1 MKDLHLKTLA
11 LFLSVVAIALCFYKT
26 ERLGVPLTPQSS
38 AQVWTAE
45 ATVRFDGQ
53 DRSAKINL
61 AVPKAPPGF
70 SVLDENFISAGYGLA
85 TNDLGAN
92 RVVQWAARNL
102 SGQQTLYYRV
112 VLTEDSDAHRDRT
125 EPTPTYPD
133 IPEYSDPERAAVFT
147 LLDSVLK

>member
-1 MKDLHLKTLA
+1 MKDFHLKTLA
-11 LFLSVVAIALCFYKT
+11 LFLSVIAIALCYYKT

-70 SVLDENFISAGYGLA
+70 SVLDENFISCNGAKELA
-85 TNDLGAN
+85 VMLCHNTCL
-92 RVVQWAARNL
+92 
-102 SGQQTLYYRV
+102 QQLR
-112 VLTEDSDAHRDRT
+112 L
-125 EPTPTYPD
+125 
-133 IPEYSDPERAAVFT
+133 
-147 LLDSVLK
+147 